1 MVHVGV
7 CGVGFLGSIH
17 LKCLEELG
25 VAAGYFDPDAE
36 AVARVASG
44 TAVPAYP
51 SYEAL
56 LEAVD
61 AVVIAAPTPAH
72 VELATAALHRGR
84 HVFIEKPVAAT
95 AAEAER
101 ICTSASSQG
110 LAVAVGHVERF
121 NPAYRAALPSLR
133 AARHI
138 VAHRIA
144 PFTPRGADVSVVH
157 DLMIHDLDALLGAWG
172 DEVVQIAATGERTVT
187 ATVDT
192 ARARLV
198 WRDGRV
204 AEVLASRTGTERIR
218 RWDADGGGAPLA
230 VDFLTRTASRAS
242 SQGWMPLEIAPC
254 NPLQEELEAF
264 LRAIRG
270 EGPVGVTLEEGV
282 RALRLAERILA
293 CIHTPTFA
301 A

>member
-1 MVHVGV
+1 MAHVGV

-25 VAAGYFDPDAE
+25 VAAGYFDPDPA
-36 AVARVASG
+36 A
-44 TAVPAYP
+44 TAQAAACTAAPAFP

-61 AVVIAAPTPAH
+61 AVVIAAPTALH
-72 VELATAALHRGR
+72 AALASAALARGR
-84 HVFIEKPVAAT
+84 HVFLEKPVAAT
-95 AAEAER
+95 AAEGQTLRTLAAG
-101 ICTSASSQG
+101 SG
-110 LAVAVGHVERF
+110 LVVAVGHIERF
-121 NPAYRAALPSLR
+121 NPAYRAALPFLS

-172 DEVVQIAATGERTVT
+172 DDVVEVEASGERTVT
-187 ATVDT
+187 ETVDA

-198 WRDGRV
+198 WRDGRR
-204 AEVLASRTGTERIR
+204 AEVVASRTGTERLR
-218 RWDADGGGAPLA
+218 RWEATGDAAQVA
-230 VDFLTRTASRAS
+230 VDFLTRTAAHAVAGERR
-242 SQGWMPLEIAPC
+242 PLEVEAC
-254 NPLQEELEAF
+254 NPLEEELKAF
-264 LRAIRG
+264 LRAVRS

-282 RALRLAERILA
+282 CALGLAERILA